1 MPLELK
7 EESRRNACRETWID
21 PESFATTLVHLF
33 HDQYYNPEAPPAEN
47 CYTWHPG
54 TILLEIKDDFRVE
67 LPRPNFDRLMM
78 GIWLVTSD
86 EFYQNV
92 PSFIEAC
99 NVLSGSV
106 FDPST
111 FDPADAAECA
121 WGITEALLLAPPEED
136 DESPFSEEI
145 LAYIGQAL
153 DQEGI
158 VHAPDILR
166 LGTRS
171 GDLAAKVNA
180 TFSDDPEMFSAIY
193 KAEGEKTDE
202 INQLVREN
210 LSRLIQQL
218 GRLHLNNGNVA
229 GLAAR
234 LHDNIRI

>member
-33 HDQYYNPEAPPAEN
+33 HDQYYNPEASPAEN

-54 TILLEIKDDFRVE
+54 TILLEIRDDFRVE
-67 LPRPNFDRLMM
+67 LPRPNFDRLMT

-99 NVLSGSV
+99 NVLSGS
-106 FDPST
+106 
-111 FDPADAAECA
+111 
-121 WGITEALLLAPPEED
+121 ITEALLLAPPEEE

-210 LSRLIQQL
+210 LTRLIQQL
-218 GRLHLNNGNVA
+218 GRLRLNNGNAA

-234 LHDNIRI
+234 LHDNIKI